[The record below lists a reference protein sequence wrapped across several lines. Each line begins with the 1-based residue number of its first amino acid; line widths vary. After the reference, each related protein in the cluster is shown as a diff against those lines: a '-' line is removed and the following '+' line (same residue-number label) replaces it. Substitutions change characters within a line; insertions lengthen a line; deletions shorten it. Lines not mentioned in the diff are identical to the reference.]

1 MFFFFFHSSLS
12 SKSNQNRPLATPL
25 PPRANLKATLHPPRS
40 RLAAPSSKLSG
51 EGKRNE
57 MKRNECPVYPSRCT
71 IPLFFAY
78 FLLTPFRRFV
88 PPFRPLGFFLF
99 RLTSLHRH
107 HPASLRYASLLFF
120 QSASLHFAGTALTL
134 SSLTA
139 PVAWGGTSFS

>member
-1 MFFFFFHSSLS
+1 MPGISVPLYDPAVFCVLPANSVSSFCSSVSTPRLFFVSLNFPS
-12 SKSNQNRPLATPL
+12 HVSLRPFTATTPL
-25 PPRANLKATLHPPRS
+25 HYATLRFTTLRFAS
-40 RLAAPSSKLSG
+40 L
-51 EGKRNE
+51 
-57 MKRNECPVYPSRCT
+57 
-71 IPLFFAY
+71 FAY

-88 PPFRPLGFFLF
+88 VLFLRFDPSAFFLF